1 MSSPDRAPDSFLSQS
16 GVMETHHNYLYIF
29 SRRASLRSALIFAV
43 APKTRVKRKA
53 AAASLAAADI
63 RKKQKVSLESVESLP
78 TGSETTPSSI
88 NLPEIPAIGV
98 TVAAPSSD
106 VEGVSVVD
114 TSAGSEGVTVA
125 APSSD
130 VEGVSVVGTSAGSEG
145 VTVAGP
151 SSRVAEGTGSS
162 VPGSG
167 VEEGTTADSSP
178 KTSQDILGKF
188 AEDWL
193 ETLDKDE
200 TKSVSL
206 FLCYQLVHVF
216 SFTATKATEY
226 AAAMVKKSDRTVRR
240 WRSGL
245 IDNDGGLPESQQGCY
260 QRSGV
265 LGQNK
270 ELHMRRKSRSSHW
283 ANSMNF

>member
-1 MSSPDRAPDSFLSQS
+1 M
-16 GVMETHHNYLYIF
+16 
-29 SRRASLRSALIFAV
+29 
-43 APKTRVKRKA
+43 
-53 AAASLAAADI
+53 
-63 RKKQKVSLESVESLP
+63 SLESVESLP
-78 TGSETTPSSI
+78 TGSETTPSLI
-88 NLPEIPAIGV
+88 NLPETPAIGV
-98 TVAAPSSD
+98 TVAAPSSV

-151 SSRVAEGTGSS
+151 SSRVAKGTGSS

-245 IDNDGGLPESQQGCY
+245 IDNDGVLPESQQGRY

-265 LGQNK
+265 LWHNEELNK
-270 ELHMRRKSRSSHW
+270 KAAEYVRENAAVKGRPILTTVDFCKWVNECLLPNCTLEHAKLVLRQLVFGCIILGLR
-283 ANSMNF
+283 F